1 VTVQRG
7 KRIGRYE
14 VLNEL
19 GRGGMSRVYR
29 ARDLQLQRIVALKVL
44 AAPLSTDSEYLQ
56 RFEREA
62 RIAAQLHHPHIVTVY
77 DIGSDD
83 HQHFIAMEY
92 IAGRSVAALL
102 QRFGAL
108 PPALVLTV
116 LTAVAAALDTAHR
129 AGAVHRDIKPH
140 NILIDRHGRVILTDF
155 GIAQTAENDSLRLTR
170 TGVFMGTPEYL
181 SPEQAEARRVDGRS
195 DLYGLAVVAYEMLS
209 GRVPFQGA
217 TTQLLVAHV
226 QTPPPPL
233 TDVAP
238 QLPAALDAVLA
249 RGMAKR
255 PEDRYQSGAE
265 LVAALTAAL
274 QQAGIT
280 AAEPAALAEL
290 VLQAADQTELFDA
303 LPAAVRE
310 SSGGSAH
317 LPNERSYRPATPAV
331 APAEPRRSGAQ
342 PVRAPAPLRGNRD
355 NQAVLYMLGAL
366 LAVIAVA
373 LVTLTVR
380 ALFSSAPIAAPTDVT
395 APPAVTDGAVNP
407 TILSTD
413 PAAAADGSA
422 TPRPTR
428 TLYPTFTPSPGA
440 PPAAATATL
449 RPTRM
454 PSAAASP
461 SRVTA
466 VPSARPS
473 TSPSAGPSPSPSP
486 SSSATT
492 TATPSA
498 TPSGTTT
505 ATPSPSP
512 SPSGTTTA
520 TPSATPSPSPSPS
533 PSATATPSATPS
545 PSPSPSPSATATA
558 TATTEPEPTDE
569 PTPIP

>member
-14 VLNEL
+14 ILNEL

-102 QRFGAL
+102 QRHGAL
-108 PPALVLTV
+108 APALVLTIV
-116 LTAVAAALDTAHR
+116 TAVAAALDTAHR

-155 GIAQTAENDSLRLTR
+155 GIAQTTENDSRLTR

-233 TDVAP
+233 TAVAP

-255 PEDRYQSGAE
+255 PEDRFQSGAE
-265 LVAALTAAL
+265 LAAALTAAL
-274 QQAGIT
+274 QPAGISS
-280 AAEPAALAEL
+280 AEPAALADL
-290 VLQAADQTELFDA
+290 VQQTADQTELLDPLPAAHSAA
-303 LPAAVRE
+303 LPAA
-310 SSGGSAH
+310 S
-317 LPNERSYRPATPAV
+317 PQPERSDRLRRSDNPAAAPTEP
-331 APAEPRRSGAQ
+331 PAEPRRTGAQ
-342 PVRAPAPLRGNRD
+342 PLRAPAPHRGSGRD

-380 ALFSSAPIAAPTDVT
+380 ALFAADPQLPTSVPASPT
-395 APPAVTDGAVNP
+395 AGDAAVNP
-407 TILSTD
+407 TIVATAPGL
-413 PAAAADGSA
+413 PVDGSP

-428 TLYPTFTPSPGA
+428 TLYPTFTPSPG
-440 PPAAATATL
+440 PSTAAATATL
-449 RPTRM
+449 RPTLR
-454 PSAAASP
+454 PSAVPTASAAAVRPTTAPTTSATA
-461 SRVTA
+461 SVTA
-466 VPSARPS
+466 TASATASVTATASATASVTATASATASVTATASATASVTATASATPTVTPSVTA
-473 TSPSAGPSPSPSP
+473 SPSPTATD
-486 SSSATT
+486 SATEIP
-492 TATPSA
+492 TPTE
-498 TPSGTTT
+498 TP
-505 ATPSPSP
+505 
-512 SPSGTTTA
+512 
-520 TPSATPSPSPSPS
+520 
-533 PSATATPSATPS
+533 
-545 PSPSPSPSATATA
+545 
-558 TATTEPEPTDE
+558 EPETSPV
-569 PTPIP
+569 P